1 MKVQQN
7 TDVQM
12 SNVQNQDYFSKN
24 NAETPK
30 GKGKDKDKDNTQSIS
45 GADLTGE
52 SLVVQRRKIARKQA
66 LKVVADAFK
75 VELGIDAQLKS
86 IRDKIHS
93 LNDEL
98 AEVKE
103 NARDRIKSMMI
114 GFGVDPESEEAKRAM
129 DIADEVMAHPEEYM
143 KYKFPQIVEVEEAEQ
158 EQEQEQS
165 YDEIVINK
173 VDADGN
179 IIEERSLDK
188 TDIDENNIDKNN
200 IDKDIADEDDIGES
214 GLSHE
219 KIRKFEV
226 VSDLTEFQKAVVD
239 SLETVVEAIKSLND
253 EITQNVLTHKAIK
266 IKRAESLNMLKAQK
280 EDEKIMD
287 TSTREVIEIL
297 ANEAVNHLDEEEK
310 EREEEAK
317 KAAEEK
323 KEEKKEEARK
333 LEKEAM
339 QQEMIANIREHAE
352 LGEKTSA
359 DVKKAIAR
367 RERTEALLLD
377 PDNVSQK
384 IVIPDATSL
393 EDAQSAVNSAI
404 TNILNSNFLVTDDI
418 KGSAVDNQV

>member
-30 GKGKDKDKDNTQSIS
+30 GKGKDKDNTQSIS

-280 EDEKIMD
+280 ETEKIMD

-339 QQEMIANIREHAE
+339 QQEMIANIKEHAE

>member
-30 GKGKDKDKDNTQSIS
+30 GKGKEKDNTQSIS

-75 VELGIDAQLKS
+75 GELGIDAQLKS

-93 LNDEL
+93 LKDEL

-114 GFGVDPESEEAKRAM
+114 GFGVDPESEEAKKAM
-129 DIADEVMAHPEEYM
+129 DIADEVMAHHEEYM
-143 KYKFPQIVEVEEAEQ
+143 KYKFPQVVVVEEA

-173 VDADGN
+173 VDA
-179 IIEERSLDK
+179 
-188 TDIDENNIDKNN
+188 
-200 IDKDIADEDDIGES
+200 
-214 GLSHE
+214 
-219 KIRKFEV
+219 EV
-226 VSDLTEFQKAVVD
+226 VSDLTEFQKA
-239 SLETVVEAIKSLND
+239 EAIKNLND

-280 EDEKIMD
+280 EAEKIMN

-297 ANEAVNHLDEEEK
+297 ANEAVNHLEEEEK

-352 LGEKTSA
+352 LSEKTSA

>member
-30 GKGKDKDKDNTQSIS
+30 GKGKEKDNTQSIS

-114 GFGVDPESEEAKRAM
+114 GFGVDPESEEAKKAM

-158 EQEQEQS
+158 EQEQS
-165 YDEIVINK
+165 YDEIVIYK

-188 TDIDENNIDKNN
+188 TDIDENNIDKG
-200 IDKDIADEDDIGES
+200 IADEDDIGES

-239 SLETVVEAIKSLND
+239 SLETVVDAIKSLND

-280 EDEKIMD
+280 EAEKIMD

>member
-30 GKGKDKDKDNTQSIS
+30 GKGKEKDNTQSIS

-114 GFGVDPESEEAKRAM
+114 GFGVDPESEEAKKAM

-158 EQEQEQS
+158 EQEQS
-165 YDEIVINK
+165 YDEIVINR

-188 TDIDENNIDKNN
+188 TDIDENNIDKG
-200 IDKDIADEDDIGES
+200 IADEDDIGES

-239 SLETVVEAIKSLND
+239 SLETVVDAIKSLND

-280 EDEKIMD
+280 EAEKIMD

-339 QQEMIANIREHAE
+339 QQEMIANIKEHAE

>member
-30 GKGKDKDKDNTQSIS
+30 GKGKEKDNTQSIS

-158 EQEQEQS
+158 EQEQS
-165 YDEIVINK
+165 YDEIVINR

-188 TDIDENNIDKNN
+188 TDIDENNIDKG
-200 IDKDIADEDDIGES
+200 IADEDDIGES

-239 SLETVVEAIKSLND
+239 SLETVVDAIKSLND

-280 EDEKIMD
+280 EAEKIMD

-339 QQEMIANIREHAE
+339 QQEMIANIKEHAE

>member
-30 GKGKDKDKDNTQSIS
+30 GKRKEKDNTQSIS

-75 VELGIDAQLKS
+75 GELGIDAQLKS

-93 LNDEL
+93 LKDEL

-114 GFGVDPESEEAKRAM
+114 GFGVDPESEEAKKAM

-143 KYKFPQIVEVEEAEQ
+143 KYKFPKIVEVEEAEQ

-173 VDADGN
+173 VDA
-179 IIEERSLDK
+179 
-188 TDIDENNIDKNN
+188 
-200 IDKDIADEDDIGES
+200 
-214 GLSHE
+214 
-219 KIRKFEV
+219 EV

-239 SLETVVEAIKSLND
+239 SLETVVEAIKNFND

-280 EDEKIMD
+280 EAEKIMN

-297 ANEAVNHLDEEEK
+297 ANEAVNHLEEEEK

-352 LGEKTSA
+352 LSEKTSA

>member
-30 GKGKDKDKDNTQSIS
+30 GKGKEKDNTQSIS

-158 EQEQEQS
+158 EQEQS
-165 YDEIVINK
+165 YDEIVIYK

-188 TDIDENNIDKNN
+188 TDIDKNN

-280 EDEKIMD
+280 ESEKIMD
-287 TSTREVIEIL
+287 TSIREVIEIL

-352 LGEKTSA
+352 IGEKTSA

>member
-12 SNVQNQDYFSKN
+12 NNVQNQDYFSKN

-30 GKGKDKDKDNTQSIS
+30 GKRKEKDNTQSIS

-75 VELGIDAQLKS
+75 GELGIDAQLKS

-93 LNDEL
+93 LKDEL

-114 GFGVDPESEEAKRAM
+114 GFGVDPESEEAKKAM
-129 DIADEVMAHPEEYM
+129 DIADEVMAHHEEYM
-143 KYKFPQIVEVEEAEQ
+143 KYKFPQVVVVEEA

-173 VDADGN
+173 VDA
-179 IIEERSLDK
+179 
-188 TDIDENNIDKNN
+188 
-200 IDKDIADEDDIGES
+200 
-214 GLSHE
+214 
-219 KIRKFEV
+219 EV

-239 SLETVVEAIKSLND
+239 SLGTVVKAIKNLND

-266 IKRAESLNMLKAQK
+266 SKRAESLNMLKAQK
-280 EDEKIMD
+280 EAEKIMN

-297 ANEAVNHLDEEEK
+297 ANEAVNHLEEEEK

-352 LGEKTSA
+352 LSEKTSA

>member
-30 GKGKDKDKDNTQSIS
+30 GKRKEKDNTQSIS

-75 VELGIDAQLKS
+75 GELGIDAQLKS

-93 LNDEL
+93 LKDEL

-103 NARDRIKSMMI
+103 NARDRIKFMMI
-114 GFGVDPESEEAKRAM
+114 GFGVDPESEEAKKAM
-129 DIADEVMAHPEEYM
+129 DIADEVMAHHEEYM
-143 KYKFPQIVEVEEAEQ
+143 KYKFPQVVVVEEAEQEQ

-173 VDADGN
+173 VDA
-179 IIEERSLDK
+179 
-188 TDIDENNIDKNN
+188 
-200 IDKDIADEDDIGES
+200 
-214 GLSHE
+214 
-219 KIRKFEV
+219 EV
-226 VSDLTEFQKAVVD
+226 ISDLTEFQKAVVD
-239 SLETVVEAIKSLND
+239 SLGTVVKAIKNLND

-280 EDEKIMD
+280 EAEKIMN

-297 ANEAVNHLDEEEK
+297 ANEAVNHLEEEEK

-352 LGEKTSA
+352 LSEKTSA